1 MLLRQDISIAKCE
14 SIISYPFVRLT
25 HENKTFEEFAC
36 QCARD
41 LGGSPEDWMRKNRKL
56 LGIFGSTNKK
66 LSKNTRFQVPS
77 SLVADASDRFFETV
91 GLARKKNKDIDTSP
105 TTVIQM
111 SDQSSPDSITNT
123 TTPDSS
129 PELKGRGVIEV

>member
-91 GLARKKNKDIDTSP
+91 GLVRKKKENVGVSP
-105 TTVIQM
+105 TTVINM
-111 SDQSSPDSITNT
+111 SDETSPDSISNT

-129 PELKGRGVIEV
+129 PELKDRVIEV